1 MNQSFWGFVWSNF
14 LKIQGVLLGVIGII
28 IGILLWLF
36 SPKTTIPLWL
46 FLLIAILA
54 LVLVITFASTA
65 YELFKKSKDFL
76 SLPKILVASKNSVT
90 NQTIFLLEPSELFS
104 IDAVVSFYYFDNSFE
119 FLIAMGRVV
128 NIQRDSK
135 IQIEII
141 RVRPGYEAVV
151 KQLENNDLTILSKTR
166 IKPNIP
172 RAFLDGT
179 L

>member
-1 MNQSFWGFVWSNF
+1 M
-14 LKIQGVLLGVIGII
+14 
-28 IGILLWLF
+28 
-36 SPKTTIPLWL
+36 
-46 FLLIAILA
+46 
-54 LVLVITFASTA
+54 
-65 YELFKKSKDFL
+65 
-76 SLPKILVASKNSVT
+76 PKILVASKNLVT

-128 NIQRDSK
+128 NIQQDRK
-135 IQIEII
+135 IQVEVICP
-141 RVRPGYEAVV
+141 RPGYEPIIS
-151 KQLENNDLTILSKTR
+151 KLENNDSITLSKTR